1 MLHLIIKPT
10 LMSEIQQT
18 ENKKKKPGVRR
29 SKKLSTRIDL
39 TPMVDLGF
47 LLITFFVF
55 TTTISEPKAMDL
67 RLPKD
72 TIDSMTT
79 ISSKTISLLLG
90 VNDMLYYYSGDS
102 VKNMRPTNYSA
113 SGLRDI
119 IINKKTAVEKKFGDA
134 NETVVLIKPMDDAS
148 YKNVIDALD
157 EMLVNN
163 ISRYVMVDASADEL
177 TFAKNN

>member
-1 MLHLIIKPT
+1 
-10 LMSEIQQT
+10 
-18 ENKKKKPGVRR
+18 
-29 SKKLSTRIDL
+29 
-39 TPMVDLGF
+39 
-47 LLITFFVF
+47 
-55 TTTISEPKAMDL
+55 MDL

-90 VNDMLYYYSGDS
+90 VNDMLYYYNGDS

-119 IINKKTAVEKKFGDA
+119 IINKKAAVEKKFGDA
-134 NETVVLIKPMDDAS
+134 NETVVLIKPTDDAS
-148 YKNVIDALD
+148 YKNVIDVLD

-163 ISRYVMVDASADEL
+163 ISRYVMMDASADEL

>member
-1 MLHLIIKPT
+1 
-10 LMSEIQQT
+10 MSEIQQT

-90 VNDMLYYYSGDS
+90 VNDMLYYYNGDS
-102 VKNMRPTNYSA
+102 VKNMRHTIIQH
-113 SGLRDI
+113 RD
-119 IINKKTAVEKKFGDA
+119 
-134 NETVVLIKPMDDAS
+134 
-148 YKNVIDALD
+148 
-157 EMLVNN
+157 
-163 ISRYVMVDASADEL
+163 
-177 TFAKNN
+177 